1 MREIRMNGLKELIS
15 GEEALAAIE
24 FIGEV
29 ADKNEIDW
37 AVCGGIAMAI
47 YGSPRLTKDAD
58 VIASRILPQMEFDRP
73 LGFGGRRYQ
82 IKIGKKDVPVD
93 WIVRDDNIK
102 EFYQTALTDAVMINE
117 IPILTPEWLVI
128 TKYIAGRFKDQ
139 EDALFLLR
147 EKGLV
152 NRKKIKAVIK
162 KVGGD
167 VVWGVFAAGLQRW
180 FDLADGIV
188 SEADDYNPKSRIE

>member
-1 MREIRMNGLKELIS
+1 MNGLDELIS

-24 FIGEV
+24 FVGEV
-29 ADKNEIDW
+29 ADNNKIDW

-58 VIASRILPQMEFDRP
+58 VIASRILPQMKFDRP

-102 EFYQTALTDAVMINE
+102 KFYQTALTDAVIVNE

-188 SEADDYNPKSRIE
+188 SEADDYNPKSRVE